1 MFGNS
6 CRIQIV
12 FGNLKNGFSVYFIRV
27 YTLSDSLHGIFWGS
41 GLHPR
46 VGDYATLL
54 IANFFNGLLMRQY
67 KESPVKVGLF
77 YNLRE
82 LFDRNP
88 DQPVDADA
96 DWDVSD
102 TIQEVFAG
110 LNVAGYEAIDF
121 GNPDKLLNETHL
133 TKIDLVFSICEMQG
147 YRFRESIVPSLCEF
161 LRKPY
166 VFSSPD
172 TLMISL
178 DKNLCNFIVHQAGGN
193 VPKWRII
200 DDTCSST
207 QPMADLLSDLGSF
220 PYIVKPSAEGSGMG
234 IDHGSIVNDPLHL
247 TKRITHLIQQYQQ
260 PAMIQEYMPSREFT
274 VGLVEHAG
282 ELMVMHPLE
291 IKPRI
296 DDPTFVYDYNTK
308 ENADDL
314 VDFIPLKGEPS
325 LLGQIAKQAVIAFR
339 AIRCRDAARVDL
351 RLSSNGLPHFIEIN
365 PLPHL
370 HPRIGDFCRSAE
382 AHGIAY
388 PELLK
393 IIVNNAMNR

>member
-1 MFGNS
+1 MREAHETTENRQEAII
-6 CRIQIV
+6 CER
-12 FGNLKNGFSVYFIRV
+12 
-27 YTLSDSLHGIFWGS
+27 
-41 GLHPR
+41 
-46 VGDYATLL
+46 
-54 IANFFNGLLMRQY
+54 LMKQQ
-67 KESPVKVGLF
+67 KKSPVRVGLF

-82 LFDRNP
+82 LFDRHS
-88 DQPVDADA
+88 DQTVDADA
-96 DWDVSD
+96 EWDVLG
-102 TIQEVFAG
+102 TIQEVLAG
-110 LNVAGYEAIDF
+110 LNVAGYEVIDF
-121 GNPDKLLNETHL
+121 GNPDKLLDETHL

-147 YRFRESIVPSLCEF
+147 YRYRESIVPSLCEF

-166 VFSSPD
+166 AFSSPD

-178 DKNLCNFIVHQAGGN
+178 DKNLCNFIVQQAGGN
-193 VPKWRII
+193 VPKWHIVG
-200 DDTCSST
+200 DTGSSPI
-207 QPMADLLSDLGSF
+207 PMAGLLSDLRSF

-247 TKRITHLIQQYQQ
+247 TKRMINLIKQYQQ

-282 ELMVMHPLE
+282 ELMVMCPLE
-291 IKPRI
+291 IRPRV
-296 DDPTFVYDYNTK
+296 DDPAFVYDYNTK

-314 VDFIPLKGEPS
+314 VDFVPLKGESS

-388 PELLK
+388 PDLLK
-393 IIVNNAMNR
+393 MIVNNAMSRWSLGEVDN